1 MFESTVYIR
10 RRAALLASMQ
20 QAGQHGILIF
30 AGNDD
35 LPSQGS
41 ASSVFRFRQ
50 DSAWAYFFGVDRPL
64 WAAILDIDSGEEK
77 LYADDVDIDD
87 IVWMGPQVP
96 VSEMAAAAG
105 IVSTAPAAKWYEDVR
120 AAMARG
126 RRVHFLPTM
135 RDGNIQRIVRATGY
149 PYDAVRTTASGEGA
163 HASEEL
169 IKAVVAL
176 RLIKED
182 CEIEELDA
190 VGELGFQMHEL
201 ARKAIAP
208 GVYEDEISAAMEHF
222 AKKTGWGLSFE
233 TILSQ
238 HGETL
243 HNCARHTPIAADRLV
258 VVDAG
263 VESTSH
269 YASDH
274 TRTYPATGKFTQKQ
288 RDIVQIVSDCNQL
301 AFSLTRPGIT
311 YREVHIATV
320 RLMLERLRDLGLVHG
335 DVDEMQAAG
344 IGGLFMPH
352 GLGHNMGMDVHD
364 MEEYGENYVGYD
376 PDQTR
381 AKQLGLGNL
390 RMARV
395 LRPGHVIT
403 DEPGIYFIPALI
415 EQFKR
420 DGIGL
425 NFVNYKALEGYYD
438 FGGVRIEDDVLVTPE
453 GARLLGKRRLPA
465 SPDEVEQAMKH

>member
-1 MFESTVYIR
+1 MFDSAVYRR
-10 RRAALLASMQ
+10 RRAALVASMQ
-20 QAGQHGILIF
+20 QAGQRGIMIF

-50 DSAWAYFFGVDRPL
+50 DSAWVYFFGVDRPL
-64 WAAILDIDSGEEK
+64 WAAVVDIDSGEEK

-96 VSEMAAAAG
+96 VSEMAAGAG
-105 IVSTAPAAKWYEDVR
+105 IAATAPAAKWYEDVR
-120 AAMARG
+120 KAMDQG

-135 RDGNIQRIVRATGY
+135 RDGNIQRLVRATGY
-149 PYDAVRTTASGEGA
+149 PYDAVRTTGSGAGA
-163 HASEEL
+163 HASEEM

-190 VGELGFQMHEL
+190 VGELGFQMHEI
-201 ARKAIAP
+201 ARNAIAP
-208 GVYEDEISAAMEHF
+208 GVYEDEISAKMEYF
-222 AKKTGWGLSFE
+222 AKLRGWGLSFE

-243 HNCARHTPIAADRLV
+243 HNCARHIPIAADRLV

-263 VESTSH
+263 VESFSH

-274 TRTYPATGKFTQKQ
+274 TRTYPATGKFTPRQ
-288 RDIVQIVSDCNQL
+288 RDIVQIVADCNAL

-320 RLMLERLRDLGLVHG
+320 RLMLERLKDLGLVHG

-344 IGGLFMPH
+344 VGGLFMPH
-352 GLGHNMGMDVHD
+352 GLGHNMGLDVHD
-364 MEEYGENYVGYD
+364 MEDLGENLVGYD

-381 AKQLGLGNL
+381 AKQLGLGSL
-390 RMARV
+390 RMARRLV
-395 LRPGHVIT
+395 PGNVIT

-415 EQFKR
+415 EQWKQ
-420 DGIGL
+420 DGTGKG
-425 NFVNYKALEGYYD
+425 FVNFAKLEGYYD
-438 FGGVRIEDDVLVTPE
+438 FGGIRLEDDVLVTAD
-453 GARLLGKRRLPA
+453 GARRCGPKRLPIA
-465 SPDEVEQAMKH
+465 PDDVEAAMAR

>member
-1 MFESTVYIR
+1 MAGPLAVQGFGGDLGDLHPADLLVR
-10 RRAALLASMQ
+10 PHLCGGAQHALLPG
-20 QAGQHGILIF
+20 QA
-30 AGNDD
+30 
-35 LPSQGS
+35 
-41 ASSVFRFRQ
+41 V
-50 DSAWAYFFGVDRPL
+50 V
-64 WAAILDIDSGEEK
+64 
-77 LYADDVDIDD
+77 
-87 IVWMGPQVP
+87 
-96 VSEMAAAAG
+96 AAG
-105 IVSTAPAAKWYEDVR
+105 PVLLGGSLLPVACGQEDELQGLAQGDVPLGGEGGVRGAVDHAGHGGNAEHAGDDRRHGQGNGQAPGGDLLAHKLDQ
-120 AAMARG
+120 G
-126 RRVHFLPTM
+126 RRGHFLPTM
-135 RDGNIQRIVRATGY
+135 RDGNIQRLVRATGY
-149 PYDAVRTTASGEGA
+149 PYDAVRTTGSGAGA
-163 HASEEL
+163 HASEEM

-190 VGELGFQMHEL
+190 VGELGFQMHEI
-201 ARKAIAP
+201 ARNAIAP
-208 GVYEDEISAAMEHF
+208 GVYEDEISAKMEYF
-222 AKKTGWGLSFE
+222 AKLRGWGLSFE

-263 VESTSH
+263 VESFSH

-274 TRTYPATGKFTQKQ
+274 TRTYPATGKFTPRQ
-288 RDIVQIVSDCNQL
+288 RDIVQIVADCNAL

-311 YREVHIATV
+311 YREVHLATV
-320 RLMLERLRDLGLVHG
+320 RLMLERLKDLGLVHG
-335 DVDEMQAAG
+335 DIDEMQAAG
-344 IGGLFMPH
+344 VGGLFMPH
-352 GLGHNMGMDVHD
+352 GLGHNMGLDVHD

-376 PDQTR
+376 PDQQR

-395 LRPGHVIT
+395 LRPGHVVT

-420 DGIGL
+420 DGIGRE
-425 NFVNYKALEGYYD
+425 FVDYAKLESYYD
-438 FGGVRIEDDVLVTPE
+438 FGGVRIEDDVLVTPD

-465 SPDEVEQAMKH
+465 SPDEVEAAMKR